1 MKFAMNTNTSEFDD
15 LLLKGESESGENF
28 ETKNIK
34 NSKVISKTTESE
46 NKSYVSF
53 VPQRCSG

>member
-46 NKSYVSF
+46 NESYVSF